1 MKGNRP
7 LEEMFCFDGS
17 IPSSG
22 TYDCINRSLAPDS
35 DSAAISY
42 NIMLF
47 ADKTKVKQ
55 GTRISSK

>member
-17 IPSSG
+17 IPPSG

-47 ADKTKVKQ
+47 ADKTKVK
-55 GTRISSK
+55 